1 MLLLRHLFTHRKLS
15 GEVIKTFN
23 LSNLIDKLCQQYGLK
38 LTVTPI
44 GFKYIAQLMLE
55 RDILLGGEE
64 SGGMGIKGFI
74 PERDGILAGLM
85 LLELMAYE
93 KNSLAAILD
102 EIMREHGYFYYDR
115 IDRHT
120 PDAREIVKRLS
131 TEKPRNFAGMQIAGI
146 DTLDGLKFKFTDE
159 SWILFRASGTEPL
172 LRIYAEGR
180 SPDEV
185 KLILDAGE
193 KL

>member
-1 MLLLRHLFTHRKLS
+1 M
-15 GEVIKTFN
+15 VKTFN
-23 LSNLIDKLCQQYGLK
+23 LSNLIDKLCKQYNLN

-44 GFKYIAQLMLE
+44 GFKHIARLMLE
-55 RDILLGGEE
+55 KDILLGGEE

-93 KNSLAAILD
+93 KKTLGQILN
-102 EIMREHGYFYYDR
+102 EIMDEHGYFYYDR

-120 PDAREIVKRLS
+120 EKAQEAVKKLS
-131 TEKPRNFAGMQIAGI
+131 ATPPGEFGGMKVAKIE
-146 DTLDGLKFKFTDE
+146 TLDGLKFNFTDE

-180 SPDEV
+180 TPE
-185 KLILDAGE
+185 KLKMILGAGE
-193 KL
+193 KFIS